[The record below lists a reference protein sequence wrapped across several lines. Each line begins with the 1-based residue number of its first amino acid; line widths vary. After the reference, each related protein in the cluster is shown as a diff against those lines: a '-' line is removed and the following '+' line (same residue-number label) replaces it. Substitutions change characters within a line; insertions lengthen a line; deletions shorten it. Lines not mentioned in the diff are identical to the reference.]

1 MVVQHLKQTGKVKKL
16 HNWVPCEVTENTK
29 RHHFE
34 VLSSLILHSNNETF
48 LGQIVTC
55 NKKWIWYD
63 SWWWPAQWLDQVEA
77 PKHFPKPN
85 CTKNRSWWLFG
96 GLLLVWSTTAF
107 WIPLHLRSMLSK
119 LMWCTENCSAC
130 SWYWSPEWAH
140 FCKELT
146 YWKRLW
152 CWEGLG
158 GKRRR
163 GRQRMRWLDGIT
175 DLMDMSLSEL
185 WELVMD
191 REAWRAAIHGVAKS
205 QTWLSDWT
213 ELKQNVNSLYP
224 RVLSKTKEQPT
235 NN

>member
-55 NKKWIWYD
+55 NKKWILYD
-63 SWWWPAQWLDQVEA
+63 SWWWPAQWLDRVEA

-85 CTKNRSWWLFG
+85 CTKNRSWSLFG
-96 GLLLVWSTTAF
+96 GLMLVWSTTAF

-130 SWYWSPEWAH
+130 SWYWSPEWAQ
-140 FCKELT
+140 FCKTACYTTNAAKVEWIGLWSFASPT
-146 YWKRLW
+146 IFTWPLANRLPFLQASW
-152 CWEGLG
+152 QLFAEKMFPQPAG
-158 GKRRR
+158 GRKCFPRAHQILKH
-163 GRQRMRWLDGIT
+163 GFFATGVNKFV
-175 DLMDMSLSEL
+175 SLWQKYVDCNGSYF
-185 WELVMD
+185 D
-191 REAWRAAIHGVAKS
+191 
-205 QTWLSDWT
+205 
-213 ELKQNVNSLYP
+213 
-224 RVLSKTKEQPT
+224 
-235 NN
+235 